1 MQFPKTRPQATNY
14 IRPRNNETLTISPPG
29 FCWWRAA
36 ERGACEYRLVVKHNG
51 SPHYT
56 SPLTPEPLH
65 IPDVVFPEGH
75 YTWYIEAITNNTVQA
90 TSDTQSFTISENA
103 VHQPWVDPKILLN
116 HVPKEHPRL
125 FFLASQLDD
134 VRATLTTTRAEAF
147 QALKQEADM
156 GLTLDLIAEP
166 DYDQIQD
173 PSERR
178 LAYHACFQTTRK
190 VHDQGMR
197 SMALMYLLTGEQKY
211 GNHAKALILDATNW
225 DVEGISSIMAPYGDE
240 VGLGLLRAGA
250 EVYDWLYDLFTE
262 EERTQVATMVGARAD
277 QMIRQLEKS
286 DYTYKPEGSHNGRLP
301 GFLLEHAIALAED
314 PRAVGWVEY
323 ALKIIGTNF
332 PHWAGSDGGWAQGV
346 PYGMAYNTRDA
357 NAFHAWQNATGHSI
371 WLKPFYQGLPW
382 FFYYCVSPIG
392 EIMPFGDTEHAPV
405 RPSQARTLMQFHG
418 LRLQDARLRKWA
430 DQANKTGEHAAE
442 ISPYPGILLPDDLD
456 TTQPTEPLPND
467 KVFRGIGWAALH
479 SDITNPKDDFM
490 VMFRSSPYGGVS
502 HGHGCARRRC
512 HRSVIMKGGR
522 ALICAGGERFPQHG
536 TPFHNEYAQQSISHN
551 CILVNGQGAI
561 NRDGNRGGEIVDFF
575 TQDQYG
581 YVCGEAQNAY
591 GDLMTKNRR
600 HLLLIRPSILILID
614 DLETP
619 QPANF
624 QWLLHAFE
632 KFDINGS
639 TVVSKRKGATLT
651 GNIYAS
657 TNLSLS
663 QTDDWIVAPDKG
675 FPTLKKPLPPKRWHF
690 TAETTDQ
697 TNQCRIASIF
707 SVQGPDEDAPKIN
720 IQQDGDRVQFEYNT
734 ARGLI
739 SLDPNASGILM
750 IDGGQGGFEIAS

>member
-36 ERGACEYRLVVKHNG
+36 ERGACEYRLVVTHNG

-56 SPLTPEPLH
+56 SPLTPDPLH

-75 YTWYIEAITNNTVQA
+75 YTWHIEAVTNNTIQA
-90 TSDTQSFTISENA
+90 TSDPLSFTISENA
-103 VHQPWVDPKILLN
+103 VHQPWTDPATLLKK
-116 HVPKEHPRL
+116 VPKEHPRI

-134 VRATLTTTRAEAF
+134 VRTTLTTTRAEAF
-147 QALKQEADM
+147 QALKKEADI
-156 GLTLDLIAEP
+156 GLTLDLIPEP
-166 DYDQIQD
+166 DYDQIED

-178 LAYHACFQTTRK
+178 LAYHACFQDTRK

-197 SMALMYLLTGEQKY
+197 SMALMYLLTGEKKY

-250 EVYDWLYDLFTE
+250 EVYDWLYDLFTD
-262 EERTQVATMVGARAD
+262 EERIKVATMVGARAD

-314 PRAVGWVEY
+314 PRAVGWAEY

-357 NAFHAWQNATGHSI
+357 NVFHAWQVATNHSV

-405 RPSQARTLMQFHG
+405 RPSQARTFMQFHG
-418 LRLQDARLRKWA
+418 LRLQDLRLRKWA
-430 DQANKTGEHAAE
+430 DQVNKTDDQASE
-442 ISPYPGILLPDDLD
+442 ISPYPGILLPDDLG
-456 TTQPTEPLPND
+456 TTQPTAPLPND

-479 SDITNPKDDFM
+479 SNIENPKDDFM

-502 HGHGCARRRC
+502 HGHA
-512 HRSVIMKGGR
+512 SQNDFAIMKGGR

-561 NRDGNRGGEIVDFF
+561 NRDGNRGGEIADFF
-575 TQDQYG
+575 TQDAYG
-581 YVCGEAQNAY
+581 YVCGDAQNAY

-619 QPANF
+619 EPANF

-632 KFDINGS
+632 KFDITNNIV
-639 TVVSKRKGATLT
+639 TSKRNGATLT

-663 QTDDWIVAPDKG
+663 QTDDWIIAPDKG

-690 TAETTDQ
+690 TAETTEQ
-697 TNQCRIASIF
+697 TNQCRIATIF
-707 SVQGPDEDAPKIN
+707 SVQGPDEDSPEIN
-720 IQQDGDRVQFEYNT
+720 IQQDGDRVQFEYNNL
-734 ARGLI
+734 RGQI
-739 SLDPNASGILM
+739 SLSPNASGVLM
-750 IDGGQGGFEIAS
+750 IDSDQGGFEIAS